1 MVDRIARRIAGA
13 GMVGIALLAA
23 ACGGNNA
30 TSSSASP
37 PASNTSKAPQTS
49 PEEQIR
55 DVLTKES
62 QAFAAWDFD
71 KVAEYTCARYRDSAK
86 DASGAIPPMTMFPA
100 DAAKQVGAQAFA
112 DQIGGQ
118 FSGASPQ
125 SLLAVANAV
134 IQQDQPAYKTAMLDV
149 VKQTMSVQLVG
160 VDNIVVT
167 GNTATADA
175 TVTQRVGDKPPD
187 TRTSPANFV
196 LEDGQWKDC
205 TPPAQQ

>member
-1 MVDRIARRIAGA
+1 MVTRIARA
-13 GMVGIALLAA
+13 GMVGIVLLSG
-23 ACGGNNA
+23 ACTGNNGPA
-30 TSSSASP
+30 PHSGPPSAPASSAVAAP
-37 PASNTSKAPQTS
+37 PPSN
-49 PEEQIR
+49 EDQIR

-62 QAFAAWDFD
+62 QAFSAWDFD
-71 KVAEYTCARYRDSAK
+71 KVAGFTCAKYRDSAR
-86 DASGAIPPMTMFPA
+86 DAGGAIPPMSMFPA
-100 DAAKQVGAQAFA
+100 AAASSMGAQAFA
-112 DQIGGQ
+112 DQIGAQ
-118 FSGASPQ
+118 FGGASPQ

-134 IQQDQPAYKTAMLDV
+134 IKQDEPAYKAAMLDV
-149 VKQTMSVQLVG
+149 VKQTMSVQLVQ

-175 TVTQRVGDKPPD
+175 TVTQRIGGKPPD